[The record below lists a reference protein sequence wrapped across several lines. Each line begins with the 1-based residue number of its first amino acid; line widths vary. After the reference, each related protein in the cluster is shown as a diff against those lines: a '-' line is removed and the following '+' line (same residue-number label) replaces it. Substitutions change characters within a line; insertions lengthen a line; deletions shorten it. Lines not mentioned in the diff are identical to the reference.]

1 MLMNYVSNRKVS
13 KYHNDRDSKA
23 LKLTSIIVL
32 MSKWC
37 NKLYAFTGEN
47 ESRSSKKDT
56 FKY

>member
-13 KYHNDRDSKA
+13 KYHNGRDSKA
-23 LKLTSIIVL
+23 SKLSSIIVL

-37 NKLYAFTGEN
+37 NKLYEFTGDN
-47 ESRSSKKDT
+47 ESRSGKKDT

>member
-1 MLMNYVSNRKVS
+1 MNYVSNRKVS

-23 LKLTSIIVL
+23 LKLSSIIVL